1 MVCEDCIK
9 RVFETALQCDILWPP
24 HWGAEL
30 LDVVRLQSIR
40 TADMSAACSSNENRL
55 QERRV
60 VAKFDTSQDPVC
72 GTEYQLC
79 PWYTIAICR
88 EDSSNHIMCR
98 CGAYLCFICGKLAF
112 HRPGGS
118 NHWSRG
124 GYPRYNTIGS
134 GIEWFDIGQYN
145 NREPHLMP
153 LGYIYGIFLY
163 VNGNDEHFVKV
174 YKDDPK
180 LCWQTI
186 DHKHDLFSEHG
197 GRFFPFWFRRA
208 VACWNFNRAM
218 QMTAKVPHKSV
229 SLKPSL
235 DRNSQPLTTAQ
246 RKVVPNIMF
255 SLGTI
260 SGNHGRTRENESNSE
275 RSHR

>member
-1 MVCEDCIK
+1 
-9 RVFETALQCDILWPP
+9 
-24 HWGAEL
+24 
-30 LDVVRLQSIR
+30 
-40 TADMSAACSSNENRL
+40 
-55 QERRV
+55 
-60 VAKFDTSQDPVC
+60 
-72 GTEYQLC
+72 
-79 PWYTIAICR
+79 
-88 EDSSNHIMCR
+88 
-98 CGAYLCFICGKLAF
+98 
-112 HRPGGS
+112 
-118 NHWSRG
+118 
-124 GYPRYNTIGS
+124 
-134 GIEWFDIGQYN
+134 
-145 NREPHLMP
+145 MP

-275 RSHR
+275 RSHRWSIEELVDNLISLRQQASEQHYSFALLEKPHHLGLMYTPIGGIFPMALPERRMNALQWLGNAVTDFQAEDDPNSLALFSILGPGSRPIQLFFASLQQRVLHLSYHRVTLEVFKAGVLLVWVRERKNVHPGSTQSRIPGVVLES